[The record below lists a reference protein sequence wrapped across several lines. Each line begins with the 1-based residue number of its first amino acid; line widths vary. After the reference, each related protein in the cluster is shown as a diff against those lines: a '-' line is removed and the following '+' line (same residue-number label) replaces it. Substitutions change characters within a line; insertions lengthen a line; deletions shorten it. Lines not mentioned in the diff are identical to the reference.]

1 MKQRYQVF
9 RIHSLTTNKKLFYLC
24 IYKMNKGINIS
35 KHEAKKQSKAAKQD
49 YAYARN
55 EMI

>member
-1 MKQRYQVF
+1 
-9 RIHSLTTNKKLFYLC
+9 
-24 IYKMNKGINIS
+24 MNKGINIS